1 MFSALL
7 LLLLLLLRR
16 HHHARSLVDALSSV
30 SLLQRCCAANNA
42 ATTLALSL
50 LTLFEDIEQ
59 RGQPLLILQVLT
71 HLQAV
76 QPGQYSRGSTAGAV
90 QSQTTWPGRQARQPS
105 ETAWPAQQAAARRT
119 ASCSSTS

>member
-76 QPGQYSRGSTAGAV
+76 QPGQYSRGSTVTDHMARQA
-90 QSQTTWPGRQARQPS
+90 GRQARQPS